1 MRKGL
6 LIIAVLA
13 VAAVFLFGCTSQQ
26 NPGNLPTSNT
36 QGAANAIAEQQQYEE
51 QIASMNSELDDLN
64 SIINDPEM
72 DKINFVQLDEN
83 AFK

>member
-1 MRKGL
+1 
-6 LIIAVLA
+6 
-13 VAAVFLFGCTSQQ
+13 
-26 NPGNLPTSNT
+26 LPTSNT